1 MNSITNLRLAES
13 DRLRQAGVALVV
25 SLIFLL
31 VITIIA
37 VAGLRSTTL
46 QERMAGN
53 TRDRNLAFQA
63 AESGVREAEEFIES
77 LASLGNFDGA
87 NGLYGLTDG
96 EPDYYDSTV
105 WTTSA
110 NYVTANDSYGS
121 YEAPR
126 YYIKHFTTVVGT
138 EGALNMSGY
147 GDNKGTGDVSI
158 FRITGR
164 GTGAGPDTAEVI
176 LRSQY
181 GRIF

>member
-1 MNSITNLRLAES
+1 MNLTPTHRLSRRWHGQTGAT
-13 DRLRQAGVALVV
+13 LVV

-31 VITIIA
+31 VITVLA
-37 VAGLRSTTL
+37 VASMRTTIF

-53 TRDRNLAFQA
+53 MRDRNLAFQA
-63 AESGVREAEEFIES
+63 AESGIREAELFIDGLS
-77 LASLGNFDGA
+77 SLGNFDGS
-87 NGLYGLTDG
+87 NGLYGLTDT
-96 EPDYYDSTV
+96 EPDFAG
-105 WTTSA
+105 TTLWSDGVS
-110 NYVTANDSYGS
+110 YVTAAENYGS

-164 GTGAGPDTAEVI
+164 GTGGSADSAEVI
-176 LRSQY
+176 LRSQW